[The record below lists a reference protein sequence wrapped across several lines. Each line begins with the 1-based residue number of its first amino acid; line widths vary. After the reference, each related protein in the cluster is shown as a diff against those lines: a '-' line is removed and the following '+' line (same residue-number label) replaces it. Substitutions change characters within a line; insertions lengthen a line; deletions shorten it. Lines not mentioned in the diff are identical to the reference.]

1 MSPITAMALEATGA
15 LTLVF
20 GVCGTLFSLALLFFP
35 DLTRAASDFFNRN
48 IDLKTRLAYFDRR
61 IRDDLFV
68 YRHPVVY
75 GLLMIFGAVVTL
87 VFLTYR
93 LDIPGLLAVLRV
105 PPAHRPLWELGCL
118 FLAAVGQ
125 VAAAAGIA
133 IGLLLIAAPARLRR
147 WEERLNAWV
156 PTQPLVDRLD
166 ALHHEVNVFSFRH
179 PVLMGSLGLAL
190 SLVLIALSL
199 TNFFN

>member
-1 MSPITAMALEATGA
+1 
-15 LTLVF
+15 
-20 GVCGTLFSLALLFFP
+20 
-35 DLTRAASDFFNRN
+35 
-48 IDLKTRLAYFDRR
+48 
-61 IRDDLFV
+61 
-68 YRHPVVY
+68 
-75 GLLMIFGAVVTL
+75 
-87 VFLTYR
+87 
-93 LDIPGLLAVLRV
+93 
-105 PPAHRPLWELGCL
+105 
-118 FLAAVGQ
+118 VGQ
-125 VAAAAGIA
+125 VSAAAGIA

-166 ALHHEVNVFSFRH
+166 AFHHEVNVFSFRH